1 MKLDYSY
8 YAKLRVTENGTVAMP
23 YMYFAKPLGNINLVN
38 STAGVLVAVIYGI
51 FLKPLKKVQVGKNLM
66 LISKGQ
72 LIVSDKEIKLD

>member
-8 YAKLRVTENGTVAMP
+8 YAQLRVTENRTVAMP
-23 YMYFAKPLGNINLVN
+23 YFAKPLGNINLVN

-51 FLKPLKKVQVGKNLM
+51 FLKPLKKVQVSKNLM

>member
-23 YMYFAKPLGNINLVN
+23 YFAKPLGNINLVN

-72 LIVSDKEIKLD
+72 LIVSDEEIKLD

>member
-1 MKLDYSY
+1 
-8 YAKLRVTENGTVAMP
+8 MP
-23 YMYFAKPLGNINLVN
+23 YFAKPLGNINLVN

-51 FLKPLKKVQVGKNLM
+51 FLKPLKKVGKNLM

>member
-8 YAKLRVTENGTVAMP
+8 YAKLRVTENQTVAMP
-23 YMYFAKPLGNINLVN
+23 YFAKPLGNINLVN

-51 FLKPLKKVQVGKNLM
+51 FLKPLKKEEVGKNLM

>member
-8 YAKLRVTENGTVAMP
+8 YAKLRVTENRTVAMP
-23 YMYFAKPLGNINLVN
+23 YFAKSLGNINLVN

>member
-8 YAKLRVTENGTVAMP
+8 YAQLRVTENRTVAMP
-23 YMYFAKPLGNINLVN
+23 YFAKPLGNINLVN

-51 FLKPLKKVQVGKNLM
+51 FLKPLKKVGKNLM